1 MYFPIRI
8 RGPRLRF
15 KLMLLATALLIV
27 PWLAYLQL
35 VEMERLLIRGQQN
48 AQLLIAR
55 GISTALDNR
64 TDIFDDLSVQ
74 FDEFEPLIVHP
85 LKSPIRLDGRS
96 EDWVPEVD
104 SIAQEFPNT
113 GTTGSTRE
121 DGTFELA
128 LGQHAE
134 QLHLY
139 MRVQDPDQIYRGPYE
154 ALDTSDHLRLSFRE
168 AGGGHIRICT
178 AHYERGGVVTAY
190 RVDESWRFESTGQPI
205 HGFEGV
211 VNETA
216 DGVDIEI
223 SMPLSILGD
232 RTGFVLSYVDVD
244 DPQRPEIRSIVDTTP
259 SSGKEE
265 FHLVLLRSSVLGNI
279 VHGLGYTDSRIMIV
293 DVEQRVRADTGPL
306 EVLATSSS
314 TDSPDSWG
322 IHLIRPILHRF
333 VAGDTWREL
342 TVEESATIAKEAI
355 ASALQGDPSA
365 VRLRSSG
372 GAQIVMATH
381 PIRIND
387 QVLGVV
393 AVEQDID
400 QILDF
405 ERSALEQIA
414 LVSLIAFVTALVLTF
429 AFSFRLAHRIRRL
442 RRQANDAID
451 ESGRLT
457 TDTLNAEVSAGDEI
471 GDLARTIDRM
481 LARLQEHV
489 SFLSRMPRTLRHE
502 INNPLNAVSTSLEN
516 LEEATEPER
525 RDHYLESAR
534 RGVHRIAAI
543 VHNLADAANLEE
555 SLKAEGSTRPIDMN
569 ALLQSYVTNIDSLH
583 GAIDFVY
590 RGLDG
595 PARVRV
601 EDYRVEQLM
610 DKLIDNAIDFHRP
623 GTPIKIQLD
632 AVGDHVQVSV
642 ANRGALL
649 PKNISA
655 LFDPMVSVRE
665 RQGKMH
671 FGLGLY
677 VVRAISEFHS
687 GTSRAFNLADGSGV
701 VITARFP
708 KERPEALLLAARTPH
723 TAPTDSHRTE
733 LAVD

>member
-1 MYFPIRI
+1 MHLPIRI

-35 VEMERLLIRGQQN
+35 IEMERLLIQGQQN

-55 GISTALDNR
+55 GISTVLDNR
-64 TDIFDDLSVQ
+64 TDLFDDLSIQ
-74 FDEFEPLIVHP
+74 FDQFEPLIVHP

-96 EDWVPEVD
+96 EDWIPEVD
-104 SIAQEFPNT
+104 SIAQAFP
-113 GTTGSTRE
+113 GPATTETTSK

-139 MRVQDPDQIYRGPYE
+139 MRVRDNDPVYRGPYE
-154 ALDTSDHLRLSFRE
+154 ALDTSDHLRLAFRE

-178 AHYERGGVVTAY
+178 VHYERGGVVTAY

-223 SMPLSILGD
+223 AMPLSILGD
-232 RTGFVLSYVDVD
+232 RSGFALSYVDVD
-244 DPQRPEIRSIVDTTP
+244 NPRNPEIRSVVETVP

-265 FHLVLLRSSVLGNI
+265 FNLVLLRSSVLGNI
-279 VHGLGYTDSRIMIV
+279 IHGLGYTDSRIMIV

-306 EVLATSSS
+306 ETLATSSAR
-314 TDSPDSWG
+314 DLPDSWG
-322 IHLIRPILHRF
+322 IHLIRPILHRL

-342 TVEESATIAKEAI
+342 TVKESARIAKEAI
-355 ASALQGDPSA
+355 ASALRGEPSA

-372 GAQIVMATH
+372 DAQIIMATH

-414 LVSLIAFVTALVLTF
+414 LVSLIAFVAVLFLTF

-442 RRQANDAID
+442 RRQANEAID

-457 TDTLNAEVSAGDEI
+457 TDTLNAEVNAGDEI

-516 LEEATEPER
+516 LEEATDPKR

-534 RGVHRIAAI
+534 RGVHRIAEI

-555 SLKAEGSTRPIDMN
+555 SLKAEGSMRPIDID
-569 ALLQSYVTNIDSLH
+569 ALLRSYVNNINSLH
-583 GAIDFVY
+583 DDIDYVY
-590 RGLDG
+590 RGLDS
-595 PARVRV
+595 PARVKV
-601 EDYRVEQLM
+601 DDYRVEQCM

-632 AVGDHVQVSV
+632 ADGDRVQVSV
-642 ANRGALL
+642 ANRGAPL
-649 PKNISA
+649 PKNGTT

-665 RQGKMH
+665 RQGQMH

-677 VVRAISEFHS
+677 IVRAIAEFHG
-687 GTSRAFNLADGSGV
+687 GTARAFNLANGSGV
-701 VITARFP
+701 VITVRFP
-708 KERPEALLLAARTPH
+708 REKTENLRIARAQHIEATE
-723 TAPTDSHRTE
+723 SQRTE
-733 LAVD
+733 FAVD